1 MTSCELLAVVLDR
14 AMAPYAVDL
23 QAELGLASAQ
33 AARFATTLVRE
44 LQALPNH
51 SRIPVAEQLNQP
63 VPIRDRLLELSA
75 FEQVMSNTPSI
86 SMIPALVRAQVI
98 TQNYI
103 CFVYLRDSLFLVLRP
118 ITPDG
123 STLSRAIDK
132 LTCQRVRALR
142 NAIAHGNWRYNT
154 DHTAIEYWSET
165 RFKSG
170 IFTQHSV
177 DQRSLGFWQGLARCT
192 AHCALIVLQ
201 PYAAPDKPEGDIVLL
216 PQPEAG
222 FRLTDEQRSRL
233 SPWLNPISVEEF
245 ISWLRPELRS
255 EALRMFQASEWDQAG
270 EIHLQVSHRDLERL
284 VNEINQQHKLYRA
297 RRVLEAAR
305 AKGDPDAAEVL
316 QWLVEKEA
324 RAANG
329 STG

>member
-14 AMAPYAVDL
+14 AMAPYAAEL

-132 LTCQRVRALR
+132 LTCPRVCALR

-165 RFKSG
+165 RFNSG
-170 IFTQHSV
+170 IFTQHSAN
-177 DQRSLGFWQGLARCT
+177 QRSLGFWQALARCT

-216 PQPEAG
+216 RQPEVG

-233 SPWLNPISVEEF
+233 SPWLSPMSVEEF
-245 ISWLRPELRS
+245 ISWLRPELRT

-270 EIHLQVSHRDLERL
+270 EIYLQVSHRDLERL
-284 VNEINQQHKLYRA
+284 VDEINQQHKLYRA

-316 QWLVEKEA
+316 QRLVEKEA

-329 STG
+329 NAG